1 MEYLDAMFAGEP
13 EAERFQRTNS
23 NAVKYFGF
31 SLTPDP

>member
-1 MEYLDAMFAGEP
+1 MEYLDAMFAGVP

-31 SLTPDP
+31 QSDA